1 VRRSEGTNIQA
12 GSRKTVTEPTMLHSI
27 VLFAAAMA
35 LLFAAAHDVAVR
47 TVPNLVSLMVAVS
60 GLGLNAFDGQLL
72 PALFRGGIV
81 FAIAWHCWRRGWIGG
96 GDVKLLTACVLLVPP
111 GSVPE
116 LILSTATAG
125 GLLALSYLALARLLR
140 GNATALPLDLGLSGS
155 DRRRNLLRRILR
167 AERRRIRRG
176 LSLPYSCAI
185 AAGVLLTLYVP
196 LG

>member
-1 VRRSEGTNIQA
+1 
-12 GSRKTVTEPTMLHSI
+12 MLHSM

-47 TVPNLVSLMVAVS
+47 TVPNPVSLIVAVS
-60 GLGLNAFDGQLL
+60 GLALNAFDGQLL
-72 PALFRGGIV
+72 PALFRGGLV
-81 FAIAWHCWRRGWIGG
+81 FAVAWYCWRRGWIGG

-116 LILSTATAG
+116 LIVSTATAG
-125 GLLALSYLALARLLR
+125 GLLAVSYLALARLLR
-140 GNATALPLDLGLSGS
+140 SAVLPESAGWDQSGRDQSGS
-155 DRRRNLLRRILR
+155 VRHRNMLRRVWR
-167 AERRRIRRG
+167 AERRRIHRG

-185 AAGVLLTLYVP
+185 AAGAMLTLFVP

>member
-1 VRRSEGTNIQA
+1 
-12 GSRKTVTEPTMLHSI
+12 MLHST

-47 TVPNLVSLMVAVS
+47 TVPNLVSLIVALL
-60 GLGLNAFDGQLL
+60 GLGLNAIDGQLL
-72 PALFRGGIV
+72 PALFRGGLV
-81 FAIAWHCWRRGWIGG
+81 FAVAWYCWRRGWIGG

-116 LILSTATAG
+116 LMVSTAIAG
-125 GLLALSYLALARLLR
+125 GVLALSYLALKRLLR
-140 GNATALPLDLGLSGS
+140 GSVRPLSAGPGSSGS
-155 DRRRNLLRRILR
+155 VRGRSLLRRIWR
-167 AERRRIRRG
+167 AEQRRIHRG

>member
-1 VRRSEGTNIQA
+1 
-12 GSRKTVTEPTMLHSI
+12 MLHSI

-35 LLFAAAHDVAVR
+35 LLFAAAHDLAVR
-47 TVPNLVSLMVAVS
+47 TVPNEVSVIVALS
-60 GLGLNAFDGQLL
+60 GLGLNALDGQLP
-72 PALFRGGIV
+72 PALFRGTAV
-81 FAIAWHCWRRGWIGG
+81 FAAAWYCWRRGWIGG

-116 LILSTATAG
+116 LMLSIAAAG

-140 GNATALPLDLGLSGS
+140 GNDAGVSAGLRQAGS
-155 DRRRNLLRRILR
+155 VRRLSRLRRIWR
-167 AERRRIRRG
+167 AERRRIHRR

-185 AAGVLLTLYVP
+185 AAGALLTLYVP